1 MSVQRDQLAQEVR
14 TLKILRSSEVQE
26 SSVLLTRVVEEIEAG
41 LAALQRDLSMVVRE
55 REREGRREEAHV
67 AVQEGLEARLAAA
80 VEEAADRE
88 EEWRRKCAA
97 TEANLRGYVE
107 EARGRLEDRLEGLS
121 QDVECAVA
129 EVSALGRALGE
140 GEREKEAKVE
150 ELEDELVHVRASM
163 GAKEEVLELVQLQL
177 LAAHQER
184 AAAEDSL
191 LQVVTH
197 Q

>member
-1 MSVQRDQLAQEVR
+1 VSVQRDQLAQEVR

-55 REREGRREEAHV
+55 REREGRREEAYV
-67 AVQEGLEARLAAA
+67 AVEEGLEARLAAA
-80 VEEAADRE
+80 VEEASDRE

-107 EARGRLEDRLEGLS
+107 KARGRLEDRLEGLS

-129 EVSALGRALGE
+129 EVSAVSCSCPMTGG
-140 GEREKEAKVE
+140 GP
-150 ELEDELVHVRASM
+150 
-163 GAKEEVLELVQLQL
+163 
-177 LAAHQER
+177 
-184 AAAEDSL
+184 
-191 LQVVTH
+191 TP
-197 Q
+197 